1 MAAYVIAE
9 IEVTDPTTYA
19 EYGRQVLATIEKFG
33 GRFVVRGGAVE
44 PLEGGWTPKRLVVL
58 EFPTMAKARE
68 WADTVCLNGPL
79 AGWPNLGTRAR
90 AETRRPRAQ
99 ATGCTGS
106 APAPRVHSP
115 RLLAT

>member
-1 MAAYVIAE
+1 MAAYVIGE

-68 WADTVCLNGPL
+68 WYRSAEYAPL
-79 AGWPNLGTRAR
+79 INLRQKASRGK
-90 AETRRPRAQ
+90 
-99 ATGCTGS
+99 
-106 APAPRVHSP
+106 
-115 RLLAT
+115 LLAVEGV